1 MEDLQR
7 SRPYAVALTGG
18 IGSGKSAVADLFGQH
33 GVGIIDADEVSHALT
48 GPGGAAL
55 APIAARF
62 GSRMLHA
69 AVGLDRAALRELVF
83 ADPAA
88 RHDLE
93 AILHP
98 MIRTRMQ
105 DALAADPGPYALL
118 AIPLLVET
126 GQATLADRVLVVD
139 APEDLRIERV
149 RRRSGLDGDAVRRIM
164 ASQASRAERLA
175 AADDVLDNSGTLAD
189 LEPQVER
196 LHQRYLQLAAARGD
210 HPI

>member
-1 MEDLQR
+1 MTSQR

-33 GVGIIDADEVSHALT
+33 GVGIIDADAVSHALT
-48 GPGGAAL
+48 GPGGVAL

-62 GSRMLHA
+62 GSHMLHA
-69 AVGLDRAALRELVF
+69 EHGLDRAALRDLVF
-83 ADPAA
+83 SNADA
-88 RHDLE
+88 RRDLE

-105 DALAADPGPYALL
+105 DALVADAGPYALL
-118 AIPLLVET
+118 AIPLLIET
-126 GQATLADRVLVVD
+126 GQTTLADRILVVD

-149 RRRSGLDGDAVRRIM
+149 RRRSGLDADAVRRIM

-175 AADDVLDNSGTLAD
+175 AADDVLDNSGSLAE
-189 LEPQVER
+189 LEPRVEQ
-196 LHQRYLQLAAARGD
+196 LHRRYLQLACR
-210 HPI
+210 PRR